1 MGGQH
6 LWSDVYFYAGWRIQK
21 NIVTKHYRLLSA
33 RKIRLAWGSYE
44 GCLKVLNIF
53 RKALGLKNP
62 NTHLIVML
70 HGIAGWKET
79 LYFLKKVL
87 RKNGYFAEGYSYASL
102 QDTLAEQARD
112 LNTFLS
118 RLEGIEEIT
127 LIGHSLGGIVIR
139 KALGTTEGWQKR
151 IKLKGVIMIGTPNN
165 GAILADFTKRF
176 KALGKIAPKVRDQL
190 TKDYAK
196 TLPLLKGRVG
206 LIAGSLNSGKGINP
220 LINGDDDGVVGVEE
234 VWMEGNKDRLIITSD
249 HFTLP
254 NRKASKAAVLRFLD
268 GKTVSDRS

>member
-53 RKALGLKNP
+53 RKTLGLKNP

-102 QDTLAEQARD
+102 QDTLEDQARD

-151 IKLKGVIMIGTPNN
+151 IKLKGVIMIGTPNK

-234 VWMEGNKDRLIITSD
+234 VWMEGNKDRLIINSD